1 MKSKIL
7 TILVFSILSS
17 EFFSCSSGTSSDN
30 PIQLIALAARA
41 ARVIADSRNN
51 VVLQGTVNGPG
62 AIQNA
67 TVQVYPTPTNGQ
79 CAKDDGTING
89 TPIASTTSDEFG
101 NYSLKYKKTG
111 STVCVVVTPTGTS
124 QIQVFSPATRTN
136 IPTSWSKGNLMAVI
150 NEPATSNAGFTAG
163 NKTVNVNPF
172 TRMTARRFSALSA
185 INPPTRRRFFFRVI
199 PAAERSAYSLRGG
212 ASNNDKVEFRNNTA
226 SNILDKA
233 SDDVENAFFPN
244 RDKATFSLESAD
256 PNSNTMKLR
265 LGTIGLKADKLGGS
279 ADGKVSSDD
288 LEKVVNFME
297 EDFSD
302 GRFDGKKV
310 DDSTGKIATMTA
322 DDFGGVVASKQAA
335 DDFLKVAF
343 KAAQSEYDSYDPS
356 LTSSASD
363 ELFCETDSLDAAC
376 SITVLPGSPP
386 DIWLFD
392 QNEDFLDI
400 GDSFDHGSVG
410 SGVGG
415 TSSTRYYTIVNG
427 GGSDLKL
434 TLPFT
439 LTGTQFTVVEQPDAV
454 VAAGDATYFAVKF
467 VPSAASSFTQTLTI
481 ISNDTLYSPY
491 IISVLGTGVNLNTN
505 LRIYWPFTGN
515 TNDLSGFNRH
525 GTLQGSPLP
534 ELWYDYFAEFGKAY
548 YFDAYNNNS
557 ITNAYGTNL
566 GTAITVSAWL
576 SPDDLTNCPCTIIA
590 RDGLDFSLSYYDE
603 TTIEFMVDTGTPEYL
618 YYYVDND
625 FDYDD
630 GWIHVVG
637 VYSSASGKM
646 QIYINGELQDE
657 TPYSGT
663 LISGST
669 TFYAGDDGTG
679 NYFTGTLDDIRL
691 YAGALTAAQVEAL
704 YNQD

>member
-185 INPPTRRRFFFRVI
+185 INPRTRSRVFLRVI
-199 PAAERSAYSLRGG
+199 PSALRSINS
-212 ASNNDKVEFRNNTA
+212 DKNQRVEFGNNTA
-226 SNILDKA
+226 STLLDKA
-233 SDDVENAFFPN
+233 AEDVENAFFPN
-244 RDKATFSLESAD
+244 RDKSSFSLESAD
-256 PNSNTMKLR
+256 PNSNAMKLK
-265 LGTIGLKADKLGGS
+265 LGTIGVKADKLGGS
-279 ADGKVSSDD
+279 ADGNVSSDD
-288 LEKVVNFME
+288 LEKVINFME

-310 DDSTGKIATMTA
+310 DDSTGKIATMTST
-322 DDFGGVVASKQAA
+322 DFGGVVASKQAA

-343 KAAQSEYDSYDPS
+343 KAAQAEYDSYDPS
-356 LTSSASD
+356 LDATSSD
-363 ELFCETDSLDAAC
+363 LVFCETDSLDAAC
-376 SITVLPGSPP
+376 SIAVLPGSPP
-386 DIWLFD
+386 EMWLFD
-392 QNEDFLDI
+392 NDENFIDI
-400 GDSFDHGSVG
+400 GDTADMG
-410 SGVGG
+410 GVGFATG
-415 TSSTRYYTIVNG
+415 GSQKTWYMTIVNG

-434 TLPFT
+434 TLP
-439 LTGTQFTVVEQPDAV
+439 LTIAGSEFVVTEQPDAV
-454 VAAGDATYFAVKF
+454 VAAGDATYFTVEF
-467 VPSAASSFTQTLTI
+467 TPSAAISYTTSMSI
-481 ISNDTLYSPY
+481 SSNDTLYNPY
-491 IISVLGTGVNLNTN
+491 AFTFTGSGQDLGTN
-505 LRIYWPFTGN
+505 IA
-515 TNDLSGFNRH
+515 
-525 GTLQGSPLP
+525 
-534 ELWYDYFAEFGKAY
+534 LWWS
-548 YFDAYNNNS
+548 FDAGDATDDGPNGYDGTENNFAGSTEDRLGYLDAAFLLDNTSFDDISFNS
-557 ITNAYGTNL
+557 AFSNTVPNITITAWIAPDDFTSGNGNYTIINR
-566 GTAITVSAWL
+566 GTA
-576 SPDDLTNCPCTIIA
+576 
-590 RDGLDFSLSYYDE
+590 
-603 TTIEFMVDTGTPEYL
+603 GTPDFTLAFTNSGNNIQFVARTTVTTTLNYPVLSDDYL
-618 YYYVDND
+618 YYWTHIAAVL
-625 FDYDD
+625 
-630 GWIHVVG
+630 
-637 VYSSASGKM
+637 SGNQM
-646 QIYINGELQDE
+646 LLYIDGELVAQ
-657 TPYSGT
+657 TTCTSGN
-663 LISGST
+663 ISNSTNFRVGSKAST
-669 TFYAGDDGTG
+669 
-679 NYFTGTLDDIRL
+679 NYFSGGVDDIRV
-691 YAGALTAAQVEAL
+691 YHRALTAAQVYAL